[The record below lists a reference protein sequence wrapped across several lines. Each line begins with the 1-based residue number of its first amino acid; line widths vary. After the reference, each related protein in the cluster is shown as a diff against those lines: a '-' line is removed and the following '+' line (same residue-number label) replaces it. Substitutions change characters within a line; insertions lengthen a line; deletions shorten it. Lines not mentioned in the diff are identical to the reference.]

1 MRFLERKASE
11 ALVRKLWRGI
21 INFFVEAL
29 QEDKKSLAERKREA
43 AARHPRW
50 EHYLDGA
57 R

>member
-1 MRFLERKASE
+1 MSVRHE
-11 ALVRKLWRGI
+11 ALVQKLWRGI

-43 AARHPRW
+43 AARDRRW
-50 EHYLDGA
+50 EQYLDGT